1 MTFFFVICFLIALL
15 TVNQFAMRLHLCY
28 PGTDQCP
35 GAVHESELHI
45 VPSWLPYSS
54 SSGTGVQDLSGLKR
68 SIFINSLKLAN
79 PKSFS

>member
-1 MTFFFVICFLIALL
+1 MFFFVICFFIASL
-15 TVNQFAMRLHLCY
+15 TVNQFAMSSIFATQALTNVLARS
-28 PGTDQCP
+28 TNQN
-35 GAVHESELHI
+35 STF